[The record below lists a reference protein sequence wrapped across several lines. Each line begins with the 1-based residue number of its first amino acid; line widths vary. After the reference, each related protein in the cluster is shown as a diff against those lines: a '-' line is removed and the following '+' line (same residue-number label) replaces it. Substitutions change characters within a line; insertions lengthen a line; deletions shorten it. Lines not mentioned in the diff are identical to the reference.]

1 MHSPRNAGRRRFES
15 AIAALLLTTL
25 ATPLPAE
32 SVLAPKAPPAPP
44 AEATAFANKLLAK
57 MTLEEKIGQMEQV
70 AMNTDDRK
78 GVEEE
83 IKAGKVGSLLFVTDP
98 VEVNRLQKI
107 AVEQS
112 RLHIPLIVG
121 FDVIHGFRTIF
132 PVPLAMASS
141 WDPALVELAQSMAA
155 REARA
160 VGVHWAF
167 GPMVDIARDPR
178 WGRIMEGAGEDP
190 FLGSVMAAAQVRG
203 FQGDDLSSPD
213 RIIACVKHFGGYGAA
228 VGGRD
233 YDSSDISDN
242 QLYNVYLPAYHAAVA
257 AGAGS
262 VMSAYMDLNGVPATG
277 NKFLLTDTLRTQWKF
292 PGFVVS
298 DWESVKSLT
307 THGFSSDEEDAAV
320 RAVNAGVDM
329 EMTSHTYRDHLAQA
343 VREHKVTAAT
353 IDDAVKRILIAKYE
367 LGLFRNPYVDVE
379 RSKTVI
385 GSPEIRSAERRTA
398 AETAVLLKN
407 DNQLLPLKQDL
418 KTVALIGP
426 MIDSKQ
432 DTLGSWSL
440 AGDVASTVTLLDGLT
455 RALPSTTK
463 LLSTKGVEIERGQP
477 SIFDAQFASP
487 KPQLKTDAEKK
498 NEFDHAIEL
507 VKQSDVAVLAL
518 GETQDMNGERASRST
533 LTLPG
538 EQERLLEA
546 AVATG
551 KPVVLV
557 LMTGRPLNITWAAK
571 HVPAILNVW
580 YPGSE
585 GGNAVADLLLG
596 AANPGGKLTVSWP
609 VDVGQ
614 VPVFYARQLTQIPD
628 HPETRYWDGSSMPLY
643 SFGYGLSYSSFS
655 ITGLTLD
662 KNEVAAGGV
671 IRAWVEV
678 ENTSDRDGSEVVQLY
693 THQRA
698 GTASRPVRELKGF
711 TRVSMK
717 AHEHRR
723 VEVDLNT
730 QDLAFWSAQT
740 KAVAIEPGEFD
751 LWMGDSSDA
760 TLHQSFRVTGSST
773 AKGK

>member
-1 MHSPRNAGRRRFES
+1 
-15 AIAALLLTTL
+15 
-25 ATPLPAE
+25 
-32 SVLAPKAPPAPP
+32 
-44 AEATAFANKLLAK
+44 

>member
-1 MHSPRNAGRRRFES
+1 MS
-15 AIAALLLTTL
+15 AALLLTL
-25 ATPLPAE
+25 VAPLSAE
-32 SVLAPKAPPAPP
+32 SVLSPNAPPPPP
-44 AEATAFANKLLAK
+44 AEAVAFANKLLAK
-57 MTLEEKIGQMEQV
+57 MTLEEKIGQMSQV

-78 GVEEE
+78 GVEER
-83 IKAGKVGSLLFVTDP
+83 IKAGKVGSLLFITDP
-98 VEVNRLQKI
+98 AEVNRLQKV

-132 PVPLAMASS
+132 PVPLGMASS
-141 WDPALVELAQSMAA
+141 WDPALVERAQSMAA
-155 REARA
+155 REARS

-190 FLGSVMAAAQVRG
+190 YLGSVIAAAQVRG
-203 FQGDDLSSPD
+203 FQGKDLSSND
-213 RIIACVKHFGGYGAA
+213 SIIACVKHFGGYGAA

-242 QLYNVYLPAYHAAVA
+242 QLYNVYLPAYRAAVS

-277 NKFLLTDTLRTQWKF
+277 NKYLLTDTLRKQWKF
-292 PGFVVS
+292 QGFVVS
-298 DWESVKSLT
+298 DWESIKSLT
-307 THGFSSDEEDAAV
+307 THGFSADETDAAI

-329 EMTSHTYRDHLAQA
+329 EMTSHTYNDHLPQA
-343 VREHKVTAAT
+343 VRERKVSVAT
-353 IDDAVKRILIAKYE
+353 IDEATRRILIAKYE
-367 LGLFRNPYVDVE
+367 LGLFKNPYVDAD

-385 GSPEIRSAERRTA
+385 GSQEIRTA
-398 AETAVLLKN
+398 ARHAATEAAVLLKN
-407 DNQLLPLKQDL
+407 EGNLLPLKRDL
-418 KTVALIGP
+418 RKVALIGP

-440 AGDVASTVTLLDGLT
+440 AGDVASTVTLLDGLKH
-455 RALPSTTK
+455 ALPSTTT
-463 LLSTKGVEIERGQP
+463 LLSTKGVEIERVQP

-487 KPQLKTDAEKK
+487 KPQLKTDAERKQ
-498 NEFDHAIEL
+498 EFDHAIDL
-507 VKQSDVAVLAL
+507 VKQADVTVLAL
-518 GETQDMNGERASRST
+518 GETQAMNGERASRSS

-557 LMTGRPLNITWAAK
+557 LMTGRPLNITWASQ

-655 ITGLTLD
+655 ITGLTLN
-662 KNEVAAGGV
+662 KTEAAPGDV
-671 IRAWVEV
+671 LHASVEV
-678 ENTSDRDGSEVVQLY
+678 ENTSDREGSEVIQLY

-698 GTASRPVRELKGF
+698 GSASRPVRELKGF
-711 TRVSMK
+711 TRVTLK
-717 AHEHRR
+717 AHEQRR
-723 VEVDLNT
+723 VDVTLNT
-730 QDLAFWSAQT
+730 QDLAFWSPQT
-740 KAVAIEPGEFD
+740 KTVAVEPGEFD
-751 LWMGDSSDA
+751 LWVGDSSDA
-760 TLHQSFRVTGSST
+760 TLHQSFRITSIS
-773 AKGK
+773 AMKKK